1 MSRSIGG
8 SGGADVATVVVECD
22 PSDVGPTDH
31 VRDLDQLTPAARRE
45 FLDAVSGSDRAVD
58 AAGLATGDVVR
69 FTEYYRII

>member
-22 PSDVGPTDH
+22 PADVGPTDRI
-31 VRDLDQLTPAARRE
+31 RDLDQLAPAARRE
-45 FLDAVSGSDRAVD
+45 FLDAVTGSDRAVD
-58 AAGLATGDVVR
+58 TAGLTTGDVVR